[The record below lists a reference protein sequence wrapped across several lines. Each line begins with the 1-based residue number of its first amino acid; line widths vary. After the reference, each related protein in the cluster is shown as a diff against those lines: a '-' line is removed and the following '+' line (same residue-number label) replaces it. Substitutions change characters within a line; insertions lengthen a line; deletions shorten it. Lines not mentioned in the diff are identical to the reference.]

1 MLFFLFPSLST
12 LTKVVR
18 QFEAHLLREKH
29 SNSPAER
36 QEVLWLLRVSA
47 A

>member
-18 QFEAHLLREKH
+18 QFKTHLLREKP

-36 QEVLWLLRVSA
+36 EEVLWLVQGSA